1 MSKVKGSSS
10 CTDSDEILF
19 DKICRARQSK
29 HPSKKEFPRYGNSG
43 AELHIAHFTNTPG
56 TQSGLPFVIKFA
68 GKDKIRKEVRAIK
81 ILWNCIDDCAAF
93 QKAFYEG
100 DRGAIL
106 LSHQGTIFASKAT
119 ESITLASEIWPD
131 KVIPGYADAKNITTY
146 LEGAYKKLR
155 PAHEQKRKSKINPLL
170 HYDWY
175 LRKPDAYQRIAD
187 ILDVNVDNDNITFES
202 AEIYNPIKLLQ
213 MIRKPLTTYVSRV
226 HGDMHL
232 DNIVIHEDNLP
243 RLIDFE
249 WAHSRTDLLVDF
261 VLMENS
267 IRFKTFPK
275 TVDHKQQLKVDQLLL
290 EVDGCEKILDDTSLP
305 IIYHRLANIL
315 LCVRGIAKEV
325 IGAEFDFTRYLV
337 SQFFV
342 MFGLM
347 KFYDNVIAMR
357 ALGLISKRIFEDGKY
372 IKL

>member
-1 MSKVKGSSS
+1 MSKVKASSG

-19 DKICRARQSK
+19 DKICRARKSK
-29 HPSKKEFPRYGNSG
+29 HPIKKKFPRYGNSG
-43 AELHIAHFTNTPG
+43 AELHIAHFTNT
-56 TQSGLPFVIKFA
+56 TDIQSGLPFVIKFA
-68 GKDKIRKEVRAIK
+68 SKKKIRKEVNAIK

-119 ESITLASEIWPD
+119 ESVTLATEIWPD
-131 KVIPGYADAKNITTY
+131 KVTPGYADAEGITKY
-146 LEGAYKKLR
+146 LEGAYKKLK
-155 PAHEQKRKSKINPLL
+155 PAHDQKNKFKVSPLL
-170 HYDWY
+170 HYAWY

-187 ILDVNVDNDNITFES
+187 ILGADVDKDYISFES
-202 AEIYNPIKLLQ
+202 AEIYNPIKLKQ
-213 MIRKPLTTYVSRV
+213 MIKKPLVTYVSRV
-226 HGDMHL
+226 HGDMHP
-232 DNIVIHEDNLP
+232 DNIVIHEDKLP

-267 IRFKTFPK
+267 IRFKSFPK
-275 TVDHKQQLKVDQLLL
+275 TLDHKQQLKVDQLLL
-290 EVDGCEKILDDTSLP
+290 EIDGCEKILQDTSLP
-305 IIYHRLANIL
+305 IIYHRLANIIS
-315 LCVRGIAKEV
+315 CVRRRAKEV
-325 IGAEFDFTRYLV
+325 IGAEFDFSRYLV

-347 KFYDNVIAMR
+347 KFYDNIIAMR
-357 ALGLISKRIFEDGKY
+357 ALGLISKRIVEDGKY